1 MSDLLQNLSYEE
13 ALAALEAIVK
23 DLEAGKISMDQLDM
37 QVRKANDLVAY
48 CEQKLG
54 MIEEKLKDA
63 RDDRSTSQEDSPF

>member
-1 MSDLLQNLSYEE
+1 MSDLLQNLSYED

-63 RDDRSTSQEDSPF
+63 RDDSTPEKDDPF